1 MVGEGSFFRRK
12 VAADLSADTL
22 KNNGWTSNGDSLD
35 NSAIK
40 MFGRGGSGIRRE
52 KLIMNDA
59 ETSRVS
65 RLTGL
70 NISRFPLCHAMRSN
84 EFTFGYR
91 EVRREILNFRFR
103 FGVRSVS
110 DRCKLGSFR
119 GYRKYVS
126 MFKHRLGC
134 CSSKLSSCRNDTLKF
149 LFTIFPSIP
158 TEILTGRRNE
168 EFEKRYI

>member
-1 MVGEGSFFRRK
+1 MSLKIVVFGFCSPKFSPATVSRLIKYFLVGSFFRRK

-65 RLTGL
+65 RAGVSANWPQYFTVSTVSRDAVERVYVWLPRGKKG
-70 NISRFPLCHAMRSN
+70 NI
-84 EFTFGYR
+84 
-91 EVRREILNFRFR
+91 
-103 FGVRSVS
+103 
-110 DRCKLGSFR
+110 
-119 GYRKYVS
+119 
-126 MFKHRLGC
+126 
-134 CSSKLSSCRNDTLKF
+134 KF
-149 LFTIFPSIP
+149 
-158 TEILTGRRNE
+158 
-168 EFEKRYI
+168 